1 MVKYSI
7 QRIKERDKQYQEF
20 CQRKEIR
27 PGVYQRISWEL
38 MTRGIIPDDNFE
50 HLNIP
55 KLTLERIFT
64 DLGINSMK
72 YTRTSPEKL
81 QTIDEIFHYAI
92 NHQKHTKKNLKQKEI
107 KK

>member
-50 HLNIP
+50 HLNIH
-55 KLTLERIFT
+55 KLTLERIFISLVISVSCECRNIIGQAESADT
-64 DLGINSMK
+64 THLAEIV
-72 YTRTSPEKL
+72 
-81 QTIDEIFHYAI
+81 DEMGCGRC
-92 NHQKHTKKNLKQKEI
+92 
-107 KK
+107 